1 MYPIL
6 IGLKFE
12 RYAIVLDLLTNIMIT
27 VAIIFSAENVQL
39 KANQIRL
46 SFLTL
51 AQCDKSPKAN
61 GKWIKILEDRHVLTL
76 TAWGMVAVRKPIL
89 PYDGRLALYLWID
102 SLAVFIKNFKKKLI

>member
-12 RYAIVLDLLTNIMIT
+12 KYSSVLDLLTNTTIA
-27 VAIIFSAENVQL
+27 VAIILSAENVQL

-61 GKWIKILEDRHVLTL
+61 GKWIKILEDRDGLTL
-76 TAWGMVAVRKPIL
+76 TVWGMFAVRKPMLLSMIAWPFTYGLIL
-89 PYDGRLALYLWID
+89 LQFLL
-102 SLAVFIKNFKKKLI
+102 KL